1 MYQLTPLANDMYLQR
16 LGRAEQQRPVERL
29 LALHRAERRAD
40 RAERRMRRAE
50 RQVRRLG
57 AQPDA

>member
-1 MYQLTPLANDMYLQR
+1 MYQLTQLASDMYRQR
-16 LGRAEQQRPVERL
+16 LRRAEQQRPVERL
-29 LALHRAERRAD
+29 LALHRAERRAE

-57 AQPDA
+57 AQHGA

>member
-1 MYQLTPLANDMYLQR
+1 MYQLTQLAADRHRQR

-29 LALHRAERRAD
+29 LALHRAAR
-40 RAERRMRRAE
+40 RAERRLRRGE

-57 AQPDA
+57 AQLGA